1 MHTTGHASTIGKTL
15 LFGAA
20 SATLYVLLY
29 FYADAL
35 AAFCSQG
42 GVSASVPIGIALL
55 FSYVHGQPLAAAR
68 RDGPHGS
75 GSGPDLPRGGR
86 IRSVPAHSRARLT
99 SDRGEDYGPV
109 RA

>member
-29 FYADAL
+29 FHADAL

-55 FSYVHGQPLAAAR
+55 FSYVHGSFTANLWRLLGVTAHTAPAPAPA
-68 RDGPHGS
+68 PTC
-75 GSGPDLPRGGR
+75 PEEEE
-86 IRSVPAHSRARLT
+86 SVLSLRTPAHA
-99 SDRGEDYGPV
+99 
-109 RA
+109 

>member
-42 GVSASVPIGIALL
+42 GVSASVPIA
-55 FSYVHGQPLAAAR
+55 YAHG
-68 RDGPHGS
+68 
-75 GSGPDLPRGGR
+75 
-86 IRSVPAHSRARLT
+86 
-99 SDRGEDYGPV
+99 
-109 RA
+109 

>member
-1 MHTTGHASTIGKTL
+1 MHITGHASTIGKTL

-42 GVSASVPIGIALL
+42 GVSASVPIGICS
-55 FSYVHGQPLAAAR
+55 FPMCTAASR
-68 RDGPHGS
+68 PTS
-75 GSGPDLPRGGR
+75 GGCS
-86 IRSVPAHSRARLT
+86 A
-99 SDRGEDYGPV
+99 
-109 RA
+109 